1 MQKKYVL
8 DSFALL
14 AYLQKERF
22 SSHVLEIIEA
32 AQANTARLWLSIINY
47 GEIVYIIERGFGL
60 ETAQKT
66 IALID
71 QLPITVV
78 EADRRLTF
86 DAAHI
91 KANYSISYADAFS
104 AALAIVKEA
113 AVVTADPEFKKIDKF
128 VDIHWL
134 K

>member
-1 MQKKYVL
+1 MQKKYVI

-22 SSHVLEIIEA
+22 AAQVLEIIESA
-32 AQANTARLWLSIINY
+32 EKGTATLWLSIINY
-47 GEIVYIIERGFGL
+47 GEVIYITERVLGL
-60 ETAQKT
+60 ETARKT

-71 QLPITVV
+71 QLPIEVV
-78 EADRRLTF
+78 EADRKLTF
-86 DAAHI
+86 AAAHI

-104 AALAIVKEA
+104 AALAIAKDA
-113 AVVTADPEFKKIDKF
+113 AVVTADPEFKRIEKF
-128 VDIHWL
+128 LDVHWL

>member
-1 MQKKYVL
+1 MQKKYVV

-22 SSHVLEIIEA
+22 AVQVLEIIESA
-32 AQANTARLWLSIINY
+32 EKSTAKLWLSIINY
-47 GEIVYIIERGFGL
+47 GEVIYITERVIGL
-60 ETAQKT
+60 ETTRKT

-71 QLPITVV
+71 QLPIEIVD
-78 EADRRLTF
+78 ADRKLTF

-104 AALAIVKEA
+104 AALAIAKDA
-113 AVVTADPEFKKIDKF
+113 AVVTADPEFKKIEKF
-128 VDIHWL
+128 VDVHWL

>member
-1 MQKKYVL
+1 MQKKYVI

-14 AYLQKERF
+14 AYLQKEQF
-22 SSHVLEIIEA
+22 SLKVLEIIESA
-32 AQANTARLWLSIINY
+32 EKGTTKLWLSIINY
-47 GEIVYIIERGFGL
+47 GEVIYITERVFGL
-60 ETAQKT
+60 ETTRKT

-71 QLPITVV
+71 QLPMEIV
-78 EADRRLTF
+78 EADRKLTF

-104 AALAIVKEA
+104 AALAITKDA
-113 AVVTADPEFKKIDKF
+113 AVVTADPEFKKIEKF
-128 VDIHWL
+128 LDVHWL

>member
-1 MQKKYVL
+1 
-8 DSFALL
+8 
-14 AYLQKERF
+14 
-22 SSHVLEIIEA
+22 
-32 AQANTARLWLSIINY
+32 
-47 GEIVYIIERGFGL
+47 
-60 ETAQKT
+60 
-66 IALID
+66 
-71 QLPITVV
+71 V

-113 AVVTADPEFKKIDKF
+113 AVVTADPEFKKIDTF